1 MVNSQRI
8 VMVFGTFDIV
18 HLGHIALFHEAK
30 KHGDTLIV
38 VVARDKRARGI
49 KGAGPVFSEKERMSL
64 LQELSIIDRVIL
76 GDKTDVY
83 KVIKHIK
90 PDIIVLGYDQQ
101 IFTDK
106 LEEKIKEFDLQTEVI
121 RANSHKPESYKTK
134 SIKQTLLENV

>member
-1 MVNSQRI
+1 MKATQKT

-49 KGAGPVFSEKERMSL
+49 KGNNPVFTEKERMSF
-64 LQELSIIDRVIL
+64 LQELSIIDRVII

-83 KVIKHIK
+83 KVIKNIK
-90 PDIIVLGYDQQ
+90 PNTIVLGYDQQ

-106 LEEKIKEFDLQTEVI
+106 LEEKIKEFNLQTEVI
-121 RANSHKPESYKTK
+121 RANPYKPESYKTK
-134 SIKQTLLENV
+134 SIKQILLDNV